1 MRLSMYI
8 PAATSAERVMTFF
21 KALGA
26 GVVVLA
32 ILLGRLWR
40 PGMGEV
46 LSDTDKGDWLM
57 VVGIFGTLLVL
68 IPLAFAMK

>member
-1 MRLSMYI
+1 MM
-8 PAATSAERVMTFF
+8 FF

-32 ILLGRLWR
+32 LLLARLWR

-46 LSDTDKGDWLM
+46 LWDSAKGDWIR

-68 IPLAFAMK
+68 IALAYAMELMMAR